1 MLIYRFPNQEI
12 TKKNGGFVKIKN
24 FPKNGFVIQKFKG
37 SDAYVFEEDETQNS
51 FTFLKNKA
59 PLFTK
64 KDYLKAGK
72 KLVIALQ
79 NSKVKKTV
87 LSRIHSQTFDTSKS
101 LELFYHL
108 EREYP
113 SAFVYC
119 FSDPIL
125 GTWLGASPEI
135 LLTKEKDIFQTTAL
149 ASTKNADDPSPWNEK
164 EKKEQAYV
172 REFIDRNLQDLSID
186 AIEQTEVYE
195 SFAGPVKHLRSDFHF
210 SSSNSVETILNCLH
224 PTPAVSGFPQKSAI
238 KLIDEL
244 EQHKREFYAGYI
256 GEINDGQTAI
266 YVNLRCC
273 QIIENQIHLYL
284 GGGYTR
290 ESNPLLEWEETENK
304 SRTILDIIQKL

>member
-12 TKKNGGFVKIKN
+12 TKKNGGFVKIKT

-37 SDAYVFEEDETQNS
+37 SDAYIFEEDETQNS
-51 FTFLKNKA
+51 FTFLKNQHQ
-59 PLFTK
+59 LFTK
-64 KDYLKAGK
+64 NDYLQAGE

-79 NSKVKKTV
+79 NSEVKKTV
-87 LSRIHSQTFDTSKS
+87 LSRIHSQTFDTSKL
-101 LELFYHL
+101 LELFYL
-108 EREYP
+108 IEKEYP

-149 ASTKNADDPSPWNEK
+149 ASTKNADDPSPWNKK
-164 EKKEQAYV
+164 EKKEQEFV
-172 REFIDRNLQDLSID
+172 RVFINENLQALGID

-210 SSSNSVETILNCLH
+210 TSSNSIEKILNCLH
-224 PTPAVSGFPQKSAI
+224 PTPAVCGLPQKSAL

-256 GEINDGQTAI
+256 GEINDEQTAI

-273 QIIENQIHLYL
+273 QITENQIHLFL
-284 GGGYTR
+284 GGGYTL

>member
-1 MLIYRFPNQEI
+1 MLIYRFPKQEI
-12 TKKNGGFVKIKN
+12 TRKNGGFAKIKT

-51 FTFLKNKA
+51 FTFLKNQA

-64 KDYLKAGK
+64 KDYLLVGE
-72 KLVIALQ
+72 KLLHTL
-79 NSKVKKTV
+79 KTKEVKKTV

-101 LELFYHL
+101 LELFYL
-108 EREYP
+108 IEKEYP

-135 LLTKEKDIFQTTAL
+135 LLKKEKDIFQTTAL

-164 EKKEQAYV
+164 EKKEQEFV
-172 REFIDRNLQDLSID
+172 RVFINENLQSLGID

-195 SFAGPVKHLRSDFHF
+195 SFAGPVKHLRSDFRF
-210 SSSNSVETILNCLH
+210 SSSKSIETILNCLH
-224 PTPAVSGFPQKSAI
+224 PTPAVCGLPQKSAL
-238 KLIDEL
+238 KLIEEL
-244 EQHKREFYAGYI
+244 EQNKREFYAGYI

>member
-1 MLIYRFPNQEI
+1 MLIYRFPKQEI
-12 TKKNGGFVKIKN
+12 TKKNGGFAKIKT

-51 FTFLKNKA
+51 FTFLKNQH

-64 KDYLKAGK
+64 NDYLQAGE

-101 LELFYHL
+101 LELFYL
-108 EREYP
+108 IEKEYP

-149 ASTKNADDPSPWNEK
+149 ASTKNADDQSPWNEK
-164 EKKEQAYV
+164 EKKEQEFV
-172 REFIDRNLQDLSID
+172 RVFINENLQALGIDSIK
-186 AIEQTEVYE
+186 QTEVYE
-195 SFAGPVKHLRSDFHF
+195 SYAGPVKHLRSDFHF
-210 SSSNSVETILNCLH
+210 SSSDSIETILNCLH
-224 PTPAVSGFPQKSAI
+224 PTPAVCGLPQKSAL

-244 EQHKREFYAGYI
+244 EQHKREYYAGYI
-256 GEINDGQTAI
+256 GEINDEQTAI

-273 QIIENQIHLYL
+273 QITENSIHLYL

>member
-12 TKKNGGFVKIKN
+12 TKKNGRFTKIKT
-24 FPKNGFVIQKFKG
+24 FPKNGFLIQKFKG
-37 SDAYVFEEDETQNS
+37 SEAYVFEEDETQNS
-51 FTFLKNKA
+51 FTFLKNQA

-64 KDYLKAGK
+64 KDYLLVGE
-72 KLVIALQ
+72 KLLHAL
-79 NSKVKKTV
+79 KTTEVEKTV
-87 LSRIHSQTFDTSKS
+87 LSRILSETFDTSKT
-101 LELFYHL
+101 LELFHL
-108 EREYP
+108 IEKEYP

-149 ASTKNADDPSPWNEK
+149 ASTKNADDQSPWNEK
-164 EKKEQAYV
+164 EKKEQEFV
-172 REFIDRNLQDLSID
+172 RVFINENLQALGID
-186 AIEQTEVYE
+186 TIKQTEVFE
-195 SFAGPVKHLRSDFHF
+195 SFAGPVKHLRSDFRF
-210 SSSNSVETILNCLH
+210 SSSKSIETILNCLH
-224 PTPAVSGFPQKSAI
+224 PTPAVCGLPQKSAL

-244 EQHKREFYAGYI
+244 EQHEREFYAGYI
-256 GEINDGQTAI
+256 GEINDEQTAI

-273 QIIENQIHLYL
+273 QITENKIHLYL

-290 ESNPLLEWEETENK
+290 ESNPHLEWEETENK

>member
-1 MLIYRFPNQEI
+1 MLIYRFPKQEI
-12 TKKNGGFVKIKN
+12 TRKNGGFAKIKT

-51 FTFLKNKA
+51 FTFLKNQA

-64 KDYLKAGK
+64 KDYLLVGE
-72 KLVIALQ
+72 KLLHTL
-79 NSKVKKTV
+79 KTKEVKKTV

-101 LELFYHL
+101 LELFYL
-108 EREYP
+108 IEKEYP

-135 LLTKEKDIFQTTAL
+135 LLKKEKDIFQTTAL

-164 EKKEQAYV
+164 EKKEQEFV
-172 REFIDRNLQDLSID
+172 RVFINENLQSLGID

-224 PTPAVSGFPQKSAI
+224 PTPAVSGFPQKSAL

>member
-1 MLIYRFPNQEI
+1 MLIYRFPKQEI
-12 TKKNGGFVKIKN
+12 TRKNGGFAKIKT

-51 FTFLKNKA
+51 FTFLKNQA

-64 KDYLKAGK
+64 KDYLLVGE
-72 KLVIALQ
+72 KLLHTL
-79 NSKVKKTV
+79 KTKEVKKTV

-101 LELFYHL
+101 LELFYL
-108 EREYP
+108 IEKEYP

-135 LLTKEKDIFQTTAL
+135 LLKKEKDIFQTTAL

-164 EKKEQAYV
+164 EKKEQEFV
-172 REFIDRNLQDLSID
+172 RVFINENLQALGID

-210 SSSNSVETILNCLH
+210 SSSKSIETILNCLH
-224 PTPAVSGFPQKSAI
+224 PTPAVCGLPQKSAL

-256 GEINDGQTAI
+256 GEINDEQTVI

-273 QIIENQIHLYL
+273 QIIENQIQLYL

>member
-1 MLIYRFPNQEI
+1 MLIYRFPKQEI
-12 TKKNGGFVKIKN
+12 TKKNGRFAKIKT

-51 FTFLKNKA
+51 FTFLKNQA

-64 KDYLKAGK
+64 KDYLLVGE
-72 KLVIALQ
+72 KLLHTL
-79 NSKVKKTV
+79 KTKEVKKTV

-101 LELFYHL
+101 LELFYL
-108 EREYP
+108 IEKEYP

-119 FSDPIL
+119 FSDTIL

-135 LLTKEKDIFQTTAL
+135 LLKKEKDIFQTTAL
-149 ASTKNADDPSPWNEK
+149 ASTKNADDQSPWNKK
-164 EKKEQAYV
+164 EKKEQEFV
-172 REFIDRNLQDLSID
+172 RVFINENLQALGID

-210 SSSNSVETILNCLH
+210 SSSKSIETILNCLH
-224 PTPAVSGFPQKSAI
+224 PTPAVCGLPQKSAL

-256 GEINDGQTAI
+256 GEINDEQTVI

-273 QIIENQIHLYL
+273 QITENQINLFL